1 MYTDHK
7 IEPEYTGTLL
17 RQSIAVPFVIKA
29 NVTKSKGSK
38 SIYLLVVQCYFTIN
52 TSFTYMSIVCEKKD
66 ITISIHLCGLSLL
79 VWSKFTC
86 VV

>member
-17 RQSIAVPFVIKA
+17 SIAVPFVIKA
-29 NVTKSKGSK
+29 NVTKSKGST